1 MPFSRYLTPRLR
13 IRRWWPLLC
22 LPFAIAVK
30 AQETPLEAREVTQ
43 GNTLTPEDEQTAEP
57 AEGGVIALWQL
68 DDSGQSEAIRQENCL
83 REQLVTAPAN
93 ITLEEM
99 RIRCELRVLRGDE
112 YQEQTPIFATTPEA
126 IESSDGPRISQRA
139 QAIRDAAENPF
150 TLASHKTNYLLPIT
164 YNPSPNKGGLAD
176 YDPDGLI
183 DLDSIE
189 IQFQLSV
196 QVPVW
201 RGFLGK
207 ASFMSFA
214 YTNRSFWQAYN
225 SDDSAPFRETNHEPE
240 LIMTWLNDWTLFGMQ
255 NVANQLAV
263 NHQSNGRSE
272 PLSRSWNRIYA
283 NFVFE
288 KNDYYLAFKPWY
300 RIKEDREEDDNPDLE
315 FYLGHFELTGGFE
328 KGAHNVSLMLRNN
341 LRSDNKGAAELRW
354 SFPMGRRVRGYVKY
368 FNGFGESLID
378 YDESVQTLGIG
389 FELAR
394 STGT

>member
-1 MPFSRYLTPRLR
+1 MLFLSRRFFEQSSISVSR
-13 IRRWWPLLC
+13 
-22 LPFAIAVK
+22 IAVI
-30 AQETPLEAREVTQ
+30 AGVLLSASVRASDGTHPETPPAVYDDEVELLQ
-43 GNTLTPEDEQTAEP
+43 M
-57 AEGGVIALWQL
+57 
-68 DDSGQSEAIRQENCL
+68 DDSLQSEEKRQENCL

-99 RIRCELRVLRGDE
+99 RIRCRLSVIREGRQVE
-112 YQEQTPIFATTPEA
+112 ETPVFATVPEVEA
-126 IESSDGPRISQRA
+126 SAQGEPRASKRA
-139 QAIRDAAENPF
+139 KAIREAAENPF
-150 TLASHKTNYLLPIT
+150 TLASHKTNYLLPAV
-164 YNPSPNKGGLAD
+164 YNPSPNEAGLE
-176 YDPDGLI
+176 GLEVNGVPI
-183 DLDSIE
+183 DLDSME

-240 LIMTWLNDWTLFGMQ
+240 MIMTWLNDWTLFGFQ

-288 KNDYYLAFKPWY
+288 KDNYFLSFKPWY
-300 RIKEDREEDDNPDLE
+300 RIPEDREEDDNPDLE
-315 FYLGHFELTGGFE
+315 FYLGHFELTGGMDR
-328 KGAHNVSLMLRNN
+328 GQHNISMMLRNN
-341 LRSDNKGAAELRW
+341 LRSDNKGAVELRW

-368 FNGFGESLID
+368 FNGYGESLID

-394 STGT
+394 GTGS